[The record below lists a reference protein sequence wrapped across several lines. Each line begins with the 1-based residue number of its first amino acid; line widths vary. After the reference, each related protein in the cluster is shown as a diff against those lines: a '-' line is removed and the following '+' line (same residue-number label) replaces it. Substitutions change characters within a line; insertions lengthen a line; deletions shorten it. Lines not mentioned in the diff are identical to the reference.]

1 MTVKWYLLLWTQKW
15 RKLPEQSKG
24 TAVATTKSC
33 CWKTISPICSVVL
46 CSYWFLETP
55 DEPINDIKVYHPTSG
70 YSTLPDFLSSFKGS
84 GERPVY
90 IGFGSMEE
98 LGFFSSIDC
107 VELLAV
113 LNEGNRC
120 FYCQNDY
127 INSLQK
133 HDAFSDQD
141 KFLMRY
147 QVTNNNILKS
157 WMHICFMLNLRP
169 FFFSLA
175 LIYLNLCKLTTNYIF
190 NTDLDFFHSFA
201 CFWRSR

>member
-1 MTVKWYLLLWTQKW
+1 MKDYEKPFLLQVYFGLKNKESLQNFLRELQLPQPNHVVEEQYLL
-15 RKLPEQSKG
+15 S
-24 TAVATTKSC
+24 
-33 CWKTISPICSVVL
+33 CSVVL

-120 FYCQNDY
+120 FHYQNDY
-127 INSLQK
+127 NSTQK
-133 HDAFSDQD
+133 HDALSD
-141 KFLMRY
+141 
-147 QVTNNNILKS
+147 
-157 WMHICFMLNLRP
+157 
-169 FFFSLA
+169 
-175 LIYLNLCKLTTNYIF
+175 
-190 NTDLDFFHSFA
+190 
-201 CFWRSR
+201 